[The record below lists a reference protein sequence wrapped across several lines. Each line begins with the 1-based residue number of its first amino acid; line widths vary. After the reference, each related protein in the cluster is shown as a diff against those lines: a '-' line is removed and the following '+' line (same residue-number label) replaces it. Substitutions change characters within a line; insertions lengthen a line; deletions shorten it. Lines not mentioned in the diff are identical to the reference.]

1 MVVKRVILISG
12 ETSIEGGKMSGE
24 WVTCN
29 EWNIHGAK
37 R

>member
-1 MVVKRVILISG
+1 MVDKRGLLTSG
-12 ETSIEGGKMSGE
+12 ETSIEGGKISGE